1 MQSMQRQFGRFMKRS
16 ADESQVA
23 ILLKDF
29 EEADKLLGRII
40 EFTSAWRDAWSSL
53 LIHQN
58 RMLAEFNAL
67 YAPILGSSD
76 SATDNKAVL
85 TPRETLA
92 RTNKL
97 RDQYE
102 ELRRELL
109 ADITAVDERMIKP
122 ATQAREYLTPMKKTI
137 KKRDDRKLDYE
148 RHQSR
153 VDNYTKK
160 TKRSDRDNAALVKAE
175 GDLAKATE
183 DYNAADEHL
192 RHCLPPLIA
201 AAFSLLPRLL
211 AAQIELQ
218 NTMLAHYYTVVMEY
232 SQDEQFPVPAP
243 PMEHIVEDWERA
255 HLPVQQEVESFAS
268 IANGKTVRMSP
279 VDEHQRNGHSIIS
292 RPANLISSYCRSP
305 SAHEE
310 TPPPKPPRPVSPNP
324 AAVQRKL
331 PPPAPPAAQQK
342 LPPVPPPPVYDTK
355 PLPNLETKP
364 KPIPRPKPQ
373 LSSMPSTASTSS
385 LNLPSGSSH
394 HLSPQAPVPQTSASS
409 PAGESYVSATEYIR
423 SPSPGLSSVA
433 SRADYFSRNS
443 NHNQYTSP
451 PPASAA
457 AAVSPGISSV
467 AARADYFSRSSSN
480 PQNQSLSPAA
490 AAAASSLSP
499 ATAAMSPGLSSVA
512 SRANHFNRSSSSNRQ
527 PSPSPS
533 RPAVS
538 PGASTLLAGK
548 KKPPPPP
555 PPRAHS
561 QNALFVTALYDF
573 GGQGQG
579 DLSFREGDRIRVLKK
594 TESTDDWWEGEL
606 RGVKGS
612 FPANYVE

>member
-1 MQSMQRQFGRFMKRS
+1 MQSMQRQIGRFMKRS

-58 RMLAEFNAL
+58 RMLSEFNSL

-76 SATDNKAVL
+76 SSTGQKAVP
-85 TPRETLA
+85 TPQETLA
-92 RTNKL
+92 RTDKL
-97 RDQYE
+97 REQYE
-102 ELRRELL
+102 ELRREIL
-109 ADITAVDERMIKP
+109 ADIAAVDERMIQP
-122 ATQAREYLTPMKKTI
+122 ATQAREYLIPMKKTI

-148 RHQSR
+148 RYQGR

-175 GDLAKATE
+175 SDLARAVE

-218 NTMLAHYYTVVMEY
+218 NTMLARYYTVVLEY

-255 HLPVQQEVESFAS
+255 HLPVQQEVENFAS
-268 IANGKTVRMSP
+268 IANGRTVRMSP
-279 VDEHQRNGHSIIS
+279 VDEHPRNGHSFIS
-292 RPANLISSYCRSP
+292 RPVNVVSSYCRSP
-305 SAHEE
+305 GAHED

-324 AAVQRKL
+324 AAMPRKL
-331 PPPAPPAAQQK
+331 PPPAPPAAQSK
-342 LPPVPPPPVYDTK
+342 LPPMPPPPAYDTK
-355 PLPNLETKP
+355 PRPNLETKP

-373 LSSMPSTASTSS
+373 LSAAASTSS
-385 LNLPSGSSH
+385 LNLLSSSSQ
-394 HLSPQAPVPQTSASS
+394 HLSPQASVPATSASS
-409 PAGESYVSATEYIR
+409 PAAESYVSAAESIH
-423 SPSPGLSSVA
+423 SPSPGV
-433 SRADYFSRNS
+433 
-443 NHNQYTSP
+443 
-451 PPASAA
+451 
-457 AAVSPGISSV
+457 SSV
-467 AARADYFSRSSSN
+467 AARADYFSRNSN
-480 PQNQSLSPAA
+480 NNNNNHQYTSPAA
-490 AAAASSLSP
+490 SAAAAV
-499 ATAAMSPGLSSVA
+499 SPGLSSVA
-512 SRANHFNRSSSSNRQ
+512 ARADYYSRSDSHGRLSPNVSASTLSPAAAGVSPGLSSIASRGNHFSRSNSNNRQ

-533 RPAVS
+533 RAAVS
-538 PGASTLLAGK
+538 PGTSTLLAGK

-555 PPRAHS
+555 PPPRMNS

-573 GGQGQG
+573 GGQGAG

>member
-76 SATDNKAVL
+76 SSTGPKAAP

-97 RDQYE
+97 REQYE

-122 ATQAREYLTPMKKTI
+122 ATQAREYLIPMKKTI

-148 RHQSR
+148 RYQSR

-192 RHCLPPLIA
+192 RHSLPPLIA

-211 AAQIELQ
+211 ATQIELQ
-218 NTMLAHYYTVVMEY
+218 NNMLAHYYTVVLEY

-268 IANGKTVRMSP
+268 IANGKTVRLSP
-279 VDEHQRNGHSIIS
+279 VDEHQRNGHNYLS
-292 RPANLISSYCRSP
+292 RPTNLISSYCRSP
-305 SAHEE
+305 GAHEE

-331 PPPAPPAAQQK
+331 PPPAPPAAQTK
-342 LPPVPPPPVYDTK
+342 LPPMPPPPAYDTK
-355 PLPNLETKP
+355 PRPNLETKP

-373 LSSMPSTASTSS
+373 LSSMPAASTSS
-385 LNLPSGSSH
+385 LNLPSSSSH
-394 HLSPQAPVPQTSASS
+394 HLSPQASVAQTSASS
-409 PAGESYVSATEYIR
+409 PAAESYVSAAEYIR
-423 SPSPGLSSVA
+423 SPSPGVSSVA

-443 NHNQYTSP
+443 SNNQHTSP
-451 PPASAA
+451 SPASAA
-457 AAVSPGISSV
+457 AAGSPGLSSV
-467 AARADYFSRSSSN
+467 AARADYFSRSGSNIQLPSST
-480 PQNQSLSPAA
+480 PVASTSSLSPAA
-490 AAAASSLSP
+490 AAGI
-499 ATAAMSPGLSSVA
+499 SPGLSSVA
-512 SRANHFNRSSSSNRQ
+512 SRANQFNRPNSSNRQ

-533 RPAVS
+533 RAAVS
-538 PGASTLLAGK
+538 SVAGK

-555 PPRAHS
+555 PPRLNS

-573 GGQGQG
+573 GGQGAG